1 MEKIAFG
8 PDLSGYVCGDAGNP
22 GVVVIQEWWGVNEN
36 VKSIAKKI
44 AARGYRALIP
54 DLYRGKIGVDAEEAH
69 HLMTNLDWGGAA
81 GACPPRDVSR
91 HVPVPETAPPSPP
104 PPQTKMTIVVSSSH
118 LGESTDRGKGNLP
131 RPRFFTPGET
141 LEAARFLQSEGSP
154 RVGVV
159 GFCMGGALTL
169 IVASKAE
176 AAALVACAVS
186 FYGVPGADACDLSR
200 VACPLQAHFGEEDAL
215 EGFSDPSAAKRLE
228 DALTSAAAAAGTRKR
243 FEILRYPRVGHA
255 FLNDL
260 PEPFADFD
268 AREKAQGF
276 PPRDEAV
283 VAEAWANL
291 EKFFDEHLGEKKE

>member
-1 MEKIAFG
+1 
-8 PDLSGYVCGDAGNP
+8 
-22 GVVVIQEWWGVNEN
+22 
-36 VKSIAKKI
+36 
-44 AARGYRALIP
+44 
-54 DLYRGKIGVDAEEAH
+54 
-69 HLMTNLDWGGAA
+69 
-81 GACPPRDVSR
+81 
-91 HVPVPETAPPSPP
+91 
-104 PPQTKMTIVVSSSH
+104 MTIVISSSH
-118 LGESTDRGKGNLP
+118 LARRLTAGNPP

-141 LEAARFLQSEGSP
+141 LEAARFLRSEGSP

-169 IVASKAE
+169 IVASEAE
-176 AAALVACAVS
+176 AAALVACAAS
-186 FYGVPGADACDLSR
+186 FYGVPGADACDLGKI
-200 VACPLQAHFGEEDAL
+200 ACPLQAHFGEEDTL

-228 DALTSAAAAAGTRKR
+228 DALTSAGDKR

>member
-8 PDLSGYVCGDAGNP
+8 PDLAGYVCGDAGNP

-91 HVPVPETAPPSPP
+91 PSPSPKNRASVRRPPSPDEDYHRL
-104 PPQTKMTIVVSSSH
+104 SSSH
-118 LGESTDRGKGNLP
+118 LASRLTAGNPPP

-176 AAALVACAVS
+176 AAALVACAAS
-186 FYGVPGADACDLSR
+186 FYGVPGADACDLGTI
-200 VACPLQAHFGEEDAL
+200 ACPLQAHFGEEDTL

-228 DALTSAAAAAGTRKR
+228 DALTSAGDKR

>member
-1 MEKIAFG
+1 
-8 PDLSGYVCGDAGNP
+8 
-22 GVVVIQEWWGVNEN
+22 
-36 VKSIAKKI
+36 
-44 AARGYRALIP
+44 
-54 DLYRGKIGVDAEEAH
+54 
-69 HLMTNLDWGGAA
+69 
-81 GACPPRDVSR
+81 
-91 HVPVPETAPPSPP
+91 
-104 PPQTKMTIVVSSSH
+104 MTIVISSSH
-118 LGESTDRGKGNLP
+118 LASRLTAGNPPP

-141 LEAARFLQSEGSP
+141 LEAARFLRSEGSP

-176 AAALVACAVS
+176 AAALVACAAS
-186 FYGVPGADACDLSR
+186 FYGVPGADACDFSR
-200 VACPLQAHFGEEDAL
+200 VACPLQAHFGEEDTL

-228 DALTSAAAAAGTRKR
+228 DALTSAGDKR

>member
-1 MEKIAFG
+1 M
-8 PDLSGYVCGDAGNP
+8 
-22 GVVVIQEWWGVNEN
+22 
-36 VKSIAKKI
+36 
-44 AARGYRALIP
+44 RAHP
-54 DLYRGKIGVDAEEAH
+54 ETSRDR
-69 HLMTNLDWGGAA
+69 
-81 GACPPRDVSR
+81 PRSR
-91 HVPVPETAPPSPP
+91 KTAPPSVAPP
-104 PPQTKMTIVVSSSH
+104 SPDEDDHRLSSSH
-118 LGESTDRGKGNLP
+118 LASRLTAGNPP

-141 LEAARFLQSEGSP
+141 LEAARFLRSEGSP

-176 AAALVACAVS
+176 AAALVACAAS
-186 FYGVPGADACDLSR
+186 FYGVPGADACDLSTI
-200 VACPLQAHFGEEDAL
+200 ACPLQAHFGEEDTL

-228 DALTSAAAAAGTRKR
+228 DALTSAGDKR